1 MGGYKNTEGYPD
13 PTAGMAIHE
22 VQKEE
27 KRKEHNEAV
36 STLITML
43 KQIISLAGFELV
55 GRIVLRIR
63 KQERSIGN
71 ACKLRGF
78 EETRR
83 TEGGT

>member
-27 KRKEHNEAV
+27 RRKEHNEAV

-43 KQIISLAGFELV
+43 SRLSALPGLNWSGV
-55 GRIVLRIR
+55 
-63 KQERSIGN
+63 SS
-71 ACKLRGF
+71 
-78 EETRR
+78 
-83 TEGGT
+83 